1 MFTQRVEEKAQRI
14 VLFTDYVRPL
24 SFDKSIKRNIRD
36 VFVDDKQIKRRFQKK
51 YFLTNEIC
59 HKSKVNK
66 EKNGTSLE
74 KVSGAFSFDDFSQ
87 FSAQTKRS
95 SLRFIVE

>member
-51 YFLTNEIC
+51 KLLD
-59 HKSKVNK
+59 KRD
-66 EKNGTSLE
+66 L
-74 KVSGAFSFDDFSQ
+74 SQ
-87 FSAQTKRS
+87 
-95 SLRFIVE
+95 VEG